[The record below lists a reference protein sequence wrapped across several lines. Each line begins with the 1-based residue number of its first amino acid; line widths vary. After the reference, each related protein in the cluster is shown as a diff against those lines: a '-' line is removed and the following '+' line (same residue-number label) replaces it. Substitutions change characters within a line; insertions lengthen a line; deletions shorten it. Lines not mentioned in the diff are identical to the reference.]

1 MRKREIKIYGSFEE
15 QEEDRWNKIIHSSL
29 EERWVA
35 FWRLRDFHKKFFRE
49 FFGDNTEETQ
59 PSKAKK
65 KIIISK
71 PEWM

>member
-35 FWRLRDFHKKFFRE
+35 FWRLRNFHKN
-49 FFGDNTEETQ
+49 FFGNNVEETR
-59 PSKAKK
+59 PVNAKK